1 MPVVPD
7 VRRGADR
14 SAEPDLSGTSR
25 RVDWR
30 FLLPTG
36 DGPLDRLRLVGGD
49 ASIAGQI
56 VAVGL
61 ARTVVTGAEDRSPVD
76 AVVTL
81 GGDPGDL
88 PRLLAGLR
96 PGGVLYCEVDRGA
109 SGTLAWSPARL
120 SRRLRKAG
128 MSTAAYWRRRRA
140 GHDNLLLP
148 LDVPGAVPW
157 YLREVMDQR
166 GPVRRVAR
174 GTLRLLVRRNG
185 HRLGLVARRYAVV
198 GVAGS
203 PDSHPG
209 LLPAPGLLGPGAGDT
224 LPAMLAGGE
233 GAWSRVVLLPFTG
246 TDRQPRAVL
255 KLPRTREHNGATERE
270 QRTLRRVRSALPPDL
285 ADGLPSVQGTRTWS
299 GLCVG
304 SESFVAGR
312 PVALASRRTAET
324 STLDGAVDW
333 LIRLDLATAR
343 ALASADRRGAGEV
356 LDESFRETVDALR
369 LPFDADAVCGRF
381 GAERVGDPSIPV
393 VWQHCDLT
401 PFNLRWGNGRHALV
415 DWESARP
422 GPALC
427 DLLYLLLHWQ
437 WTGLPSF
444 GAAPAEVF
452 HAVFLSR
459 HGVPASKA
467 SAQVRRY
474 CAALHVDDAL
484 VGPLLLRMLSQQ
496 ALDRAERV
504 RDVGLDPAEDTNVY
518 ADLFGRTVGHADAV
532 PAWMHT

>member
-7 VRRGADR
+7 VRRSVDR
-14 SAEPDLSGTSR
+14 SPEPDLLGASR

-36 DGPLDRLRLVGGD
+36 DRPLGRLRLVGGD
-49 ASIAGQI
+49 AGIAGQI
-56 VAVGL
+56 VDVGL
-61 ARTVVTGAEDRSPVD
+61 ARTVVTDAEDRSPVD
-76 AVVTL
+76 AVVSL

-88 PRLLAGLR
+88 LPLLSGLR

-109 SGTLAWSPARL
+109 PGTLRWSPARL
-120 SRRLRKAG
+120 SRRLREAG
-128 MSTAAYWRRRRA
+128 MTTAAYWRRRRA
-140 GHDNLLLP
+140 GHDNLFLP
-148 LDVPGAVPW
+148 LDAPGAVPW
-157 YLREVMDQR
+157 YLREVMDAR

-185 HRLGLVARRYAVV
+185 HRLGLVARRYSVV
-198 GVAGS
+198 AVAGS
-203 PDSHPG
+203 PDSHAG
-209 LLPAPGLLGPGAGDT
+209 ELPAPGLLGPGARDM

-233 GAWSRVVLLPFTG
+233 GAWSRVVLLPFAGTG
-246 TDRQPRAVL
+246 RRPRTVL
-255 KLPRTREHNGATERE
+255 KLPRTREHNPATERE
-270 QRTLRRVRSALPPDL
+270 QRTLRRVRSAVPPDL
-285 ADGLPSVQGTRTWS
+285 AAGLPSVLGTRTWA

-312 PVALASRRTAET
+312 PVASAPRRTAET
-324 STLDGAVDW
+324 STLDAAVAW

-343 ALASADRRGAGEV
+343 ALAPPDRPGARRV
-356 LDESFRETVDALR
+356 LDESFRQTVGTLR

-381 GAERVGDPSIPV
+381 GAERAGDTPIPV

-401 PFNLRWGNGRHALV
+401 PFNLRWDGSRHALV

-452 HAVFLSR
+452 DAVFLSG

-474 CAALHVDDAL
+474 CAALGVDGAL

-504 RDVGLDPAEDTNVY
+504 RDVGLDPADDTNVY
-518 ADLFGRTVGHADAV
+518 ADLFGRLVGHPDAV
-532 PAWMHT
+532 PAWGHP